1 MNKLVNFVNKYMGIV
16 GTIAMILSY
25 VPQLHLTYT
34 TQNVSGQSLS
44 FWVLLN
50 IGLAIST
57 FKSYQAYNNNK
68 NNATLS
74 LLGFQLPNLLLAL
87 AMLIAVIIFK

>member
-25 VPQLHLTYT
+25 VPQLYLTYT

-74 LLGFQLPNLLLAL
+74 LLGFQVPNLLLAL